1 MYYPKLNSLRAIAIA
16 LVLIEHFAHAIG
28 SHLSAGY
35 YGVDL
40 FFVLSGFLITN
51 ILIKENGKTNLKNWF
66 NFIGRR
72 AMRIFPIYYLTILF
86 LLIFDYQ
93 PLKQELLYVA
103 TYTYNYAWVYYK
115 LPLSN
120 ISHFWS
126 LAVEEQFY
134 LVWPIIIL
142 MFLKFKKALLLIMV
156 HIYVICSLQLSF
168 DIFEIVAPY
177 NSVGLFPQAN
187 SLALGG
193 IGSLLLKQR
202 QIPKFILY
210 SKGLEYLLYILLIYA
225 LTFAGTEKLLI
236 CPIISLIFILKI
248 TEDSV
253 QFNLFNKILGSSKL
267 MFIGTISYGIYV
279 YHLPLEHYVTTFVFD
294 PYFWQLIPFDKLGS
308 LSVLQYHSWVI
319 KLPLYSILSIGIAHI
334 SFNYLEKPILGLKDK
349 YFK

>member
-1 MYYPKLNSLRAIAIA
+1 MALRRRS
-16 LVLIEHFAHAIG
+16 G
-28 SHLSAGY
+28 AGFEANIWP
-35 YGVDL
+35 GFVD
-40 FFVLSGFLITN
+40 
-51 ILIKENGKTNLKNWF
+51 
-66 NFIGRR
+66 
-72 AMRIFPIYYLTILF
+72 AMT
-86 LLIFDYQ
+86 
-93 PLKQELLYVA
+93 
-103 TYTYNYAWVYYK
+103 
-115 LPLSN
+115 
-120 ISHFWS
+120 
-126 LAVEEQFY
+126 
-134 LVWPIIIL
+134 
-142 MFLKFKKALLLIMV
+142 ALLLIMV
-156 HIYVICSLQLSF
+156 FIYVVCSLQLSF

-193 IGSLLLKQR
+193 IGSLLLKHK

-210 SKGLEYLLYILLIYA
+210 SKGLEYSLYIFLIYA

-253 QFNLFNKILGSSKL
+253 QSNLFNKILGSSKL

-279 YHLPLEHYVTTFVFD
+279 YHLPLEHYLTTFVFD
-294 PYFWQLIPFDKLGS
+294 PYFWSLIPFDNLGS

-319 KLPLYSILSIGIAHI
+319 KLPLYSILSIGIAHM

>member
-16 LVLIEHFAHAIG
+16 LVLIEHFAYALG
-28 SHLSAGY
+28 SNFSAGY

-72 AMRIFPIYYLTILF
+72 ALRIFPIYYLTILL

-103 TYTYNYAWVYYK
+103 TYTYNYAWEYYK

-142 MFLKFKKALLLIMV
+142 MFLKFKKGLLLIMV
-156 HIYVICSLQLSF
+156 FIYVFCSLQLSL
-168 DIFEIVAPY
+168 DIFEIIAPY
-177 NSVGLFPQAN
+177 NSLGLFPQAN

-193 IGSLLLKQR
+193 IGSLLSKHR

-267 MFIGTISYGIYV
+267 MFIGAISYGIYV
-279 YHLPLEHYVTTFVFD
+279 YHFPLEHYVTTFVFD

-319 KLPLYSILSIGIAHI
+319 KLPLYSILSIGIAHL

-349 YFK
+349 FFK